1 MYKVY
6 LDDEFIYGV
15 TSFEDESGRDISIYD
30 GVGQG
35 NFPVPESQDLHKW
48 SLECELSEVN
58 DMNHKEWKKA
68 SEIFEHLEKI
78 LGQKESVRLVITSAY
93 TNLSELVFLEKYSK
107 SEKVNGIFDV
117 QMSFVQYKAVG
128 ARTEDV
134 PYVERPGKIPVPPKA
149 VVKNAYKT
157 EKKYTGKTP
166 SPRQEEIHYTG
177 SGIMGVLSGQII
189 DNPNSVPDNAETMIY
204 AGEYAARQN
213 AYSGKKEEITDVS
226 QIHSRQDAYKY
237 VAAQNEKNK
246 NKKTMSFFGA
256 AKECI
261 NQWNSMSSWGDLFKK
276 NG

>member
-68 SEIFEHLEKI
+68 SEIFKHLEKI
-78 LGQKESVRLVITSAY
+78 LGQKESVRLVVTSAY

-117 QMSFVQYKAVG
+117 QMSFVQYKAAS

-166 SPRQEEIHYTG
+166 VAGEEKIQYRG
-177 SGIMGVLSGQII
+177 SGIMAVIGNQQTNVF
-189 DNPNSVPDNAETMIY
+189 DEMRIY
-204 AGEYAARQN
+204 WDSNQRALDDWDAKVAKERTKQTFNAARDARQE
-213 AYSGKKEEITDVS
+213 YKVKFLKK
-226 QIHSRQDAYKY
+226 
-237 VAAQNEKNK
+237 
-246 NKKTMSFFGA
+246 
-256 AKECI
+256 
-261 NQWNSMSSWGDLFKK
+261 
-276 NG
+276 

>member
-68 SEIFEHLEKI
+68 SEIFKHLEKI
-78 LGQKESVRLVITSAY
+78 LGQKESVRLVVTSAY

-117 QMSFVQYKAVG
+117 QMSFVQYKAVST
-128 ARTEDV
+128 RTEDV

-166 SPRQEEIHYTG
+166 VAGKE
-177 SGIMGVLSGQII
+177 VLSYVDAGANVVKSAV
-189 DNPNSVPDNAETMIY
+189 DNPNLVPENVGIFST
-204 AGEYAARQN
+204 N
-213 AYSGKKEEITDVS
+213 SGLIALDKFNS
-226 QIHSRQDAYKY
+226 WL
-237 VAAQNEKNK
+237 NK
-246 NKKTMSFFGA
+246 QLESD
-256 AKECI
+256 
-261 NQWNSMSSWGDLFKK
+261 SMSDLGKEASSKIDQARKNYRTSQVFKAMSTTRGDAKIKVKFKK
-276 NG
+276 

>member
-78 LGQKESVRLVITSAY
+78 LGQKESVRLVVTSAY

-117 QMSFVQYKAVG
+117 QMNFVQYKAVST
-128 ARTEDV
+128 RTEDV

-149 VVKNAYKT
+149 VVKNTYKT

-166 SPRQEEIHYTG
+166 VAGKE
-177 SGIMGVLSGQII
+177 VLSYVDAGANVVKSAV
-189 DNPNSVPDNAETMIY
+189 DNPNLVPENVGIFST
-204 AGEYAARQN
+204 N
-213 AYSGKKEEITDVS
+213 SGLIALDKFNS
-226 QIHSRQDAYKY
+226 WL
-237 VAAQNEKNK
+237 NK
-246 NKKTMSFFGA
+246 QLESD
-256 AKECI
+256 
-261 NQWNSMSSWGDLFKK
+261 SMSDLGKEASSKIDQARKDYRTSQVFKAMSTTRGDAKIKVKFKK
-276 NG
+276 

>member
-68 SEIFEHLEKI
+68 SEIFQHLEKI
-78 LGQKESVRLVITSAY
+78 LGQKESVRLVVTSAY

-117 QMSFVQYKAVG
+117 QMNFVQYKAVST
-128 ARTEDV
+128 RTEDV

-149 VVKNAYKT
+149 VVKN
-157 EKKYTGKTP
+157 
-166 SPRQEEIHYTG
+166 
-177 SGIMGVLSGQII
+177 
-189 DNPNSVPDNAETMIY
+189 
-204 AGEYAARQN
+204 
-213 AYSGKKEEITDVS
+213 
-226 QIHSRQDAYKY
+226 Y
-237 VAAQNEKNK
+237 V
-246 NKKTMSFFGA
+246 
-256 AKECI
+256 
-261 NQWNSMSSWGDLFKK
+261 
-276 NG
+276 

>member
-68 SEIFEHLEKI
+68 SEIFEHMEKI
-78 LGQKESVRLVITSAY
+78 LGQKESVRLVVTSAY

-117 QMSFVQYKAVG
+117 QMSFVQYKAVS

-149 VVKNAYKT
+149 VVNNPYKT

-166 SPRQEEIHYTG
+166 VAGKEA
-177 SGIMGVLSGQII
+177 LSYVDAGANVVKSAV
-189 DNPNSVPDNAETMIY
+189 DNPNLVPKNVGLLSTSTGLIALDKANSWLNKRF
-204 AGEYAARQN
+204 EYDPIGDLGKEASSKIDQARKD
-213 AYSGKKEEITDVS
+213 YRTS
-226 QIHSRQDAYKY
+226 QVFKA
-237 VAAQNEKNK
+237 
-246 NKKTMSFFGA
+246 MST
-256 AKECI
+256 AKEDAKI
-261 NQWNSMSSWGDLFKK
+261 KVKFKK
-276 NG
+276 